1 MCSQLA
7 PVSLCSWR
15 SLGFQPGLAQQKEPQ
30 LTNSTGCKAE
40 RGHRKSSFAENSL
53 SPDEKWIYSKK
64 KKAGETENPRH
75 EAKICGQ
82 WATLVWGVGPG
93 PSPLPGILITC
104 CETVGTLRGAQPQ
117 SSQLPAS
124 SLQRLLSGVLAPCF
138 EGWLCRGDWPSFGE
152 ERLRKPMGG
161 ENETGESQEL
171 HVPASPRGA
180 F

>member
-1 MCSQLA
+1 M
-7 PVSLCSWR
+7 R
-15 SLGFQPGLAQQKEPQ
+15 NGFTQK
-30 LTNSTGCKAE
+30 K
-40 RGHRKSSFAENSL
+40 K
-53 SPDEKWIYSKK
+53 KK

-75 EAKICGQ
+75 EAKICGR

-117 SSQLPAS
+117 SSQLPES

-152 ERLRKPMGG
+152 GRLRKPMGG

-171 HVPASPRGA
+171 QVPASPRGA